1 MEGRVGKYQIKAEL
15 GRGRSSIV
23 YLAFDEFLNSELAVK
38 VYLPNDVP
46 EHALAANAQF
56 ISEQAL
62 SGKLIHP
69 HIVTIIDAY
78 AEDELRYVAMEYVSG
93 GNLQPFTK
101 PEHLLPVADVI
112 EIAFKCCG
120 ALDYAH
126 RQGVVHRDIKPSNIL
141 RSGRTDVKIADFGA
155 AFVADVISTQE
166 FRLSSPAYTPP
177 EQILGEEPTHHGDMF
192 SLGVMLYE
200 LFTGTRP
207 FRGDNAQAILDSVVT
222 LPAEAPSLRRP
233 DLPKQIDNI
242 LLRMLEKAPANRY
255 PTWAEAALALV
266 TAGRLSVYDH
276 EISDSEKF
284 IALRR
289 STFLRSLGEGELWEA
304 VRHGEWRRLPA
315 QHVIVNEGDHGDS
328 LFVLARGSAKVLLKG
343 KLLDLLRAGDGFG
356 DVGFAL
362 GPDAMRSATVQ
373 TTTDA
378 IVIEFTRATIERL
391 PASSQLKLA
400 LALLRVMA
408 QRLTFTSARLVK
420 EASSS

>member
-1 MEGRVGKYQIKAEL
+1 MESRIGKYQIKAEL
-15 GRGRSSIV
+15 GRGRSSVV
-23 YLAFDEFLNSELAVK
+23 YLAFDEFLNAELAVK

-46 EHALAANAQF
+46 AHAMTANAQF

-62 SGKLIHP
+62 SGRLIHP

-78 AEDELRYVAMEYVSG
+78 AEGDLRYVAMEHVPG
-93 GNLQPFTK
+93 GNLQAYTR

-141 RSGRTDVKIADFGA
+141 RTSGTDVKLADFGA

-177 EQILGEEPTHHGDMF
+177 EQILGDEPTHHGDMF

-207 FRGDNAQAILDSVVT
+207 FRGDSAQEILDRVVS
-222 LPAEAPSLRRP
+222 LPVEPPTVRRP
-233 DLPKQIDNI
+233 DLPRQIDSI
-242 LLRMLEKAPANRY
+242 VLRMLEKSPANRY

-276 EISDSEKF
+276 EIADSEKF

-304 VRHGEWRRLPA
+304 ARHGEWRRLPA
-315 QHVIVNEGDHGDS
+315 QHVIVTEGDRGDS

-343 KLLDLLRAGDGFG
+343 KLLDLLRPGDGFG

-362 GPDAMRSATVQ
+362 GPDALRSATIQ
-373 TTTDA
+373 TTTDV
-378 IVIEFTRATIERL
+378 IVVEFPRSTIERL
-391 PASSQLKLA
+391 PASSQLKLS

-408 QRLTFTSARLVK
+408 QRLAFTSERLVR
-420 EASSS
+420 EATA